1 MGGFLGLIVQKDQA
15 HIVLPLLALP
25 DIGTEGHLI
34 CNSLVESLQSNRW
47 TQSQV
52 ADTATPGSQLDATAT
67 QVPCIIQDQAK
78 QATTFLRFGS
88 KQSMNFMQCNGTA
101 RFFNVLLGSAWFC
114 DSELARAV
122 K

>member
-1 MGGFLGLIVQKDQA
+1 MGSFLGLIVQKDQA

-47 TQSQV
+47 TQV

-78 QATTFLRFGS
+78 QAGDHFFKIWIKAKHEFHAMQWYCKILQCSSRF
-88 KQSMNFMQCNGTA
+88 CV
-101 RFFNVLLGSAWFC
+101 VL
-114 DSELARAV
+114 
-122 K
+122 